1 MLIDKLTANF
11 ITENRWKYLLHGLRN
26 TLIITIFALIIGLI
40 LGFCVALIINY
51 NKNTGKLKILSKL
64 CGVYLTVIRGT
75 PIMVQLLIAYYG
87 IFASIEDMSPIIVAI
102 ITFGINSGAYQAEIF
117 RSGIES
123 ISKGQLEAGRSL
135 GFSYT
140 QTMNRVILPQAVKN
154 ILPTLVNE
162 FTSLLKETSVAGY
175 ITVMDLTKGGD
186 IIRSITYSPF
196 IPYLA
201 VAFIYLCVVMLLSS
215 LAKCLERSM
224 KKNDAK

>member
-11 ITENRWKYLLHGLRN
+11 ITQDRWKYLLYGLYN

-51 NKNTGKLKILSKL
+51 NKNTGKFKILSKL

-87 IFASIEDMSPIIVAI
+87 IFASIEDMSTIIVAI
-102 ITFGINSGAYQAEIF
+102 IAFGINSGAYQAEIF

-140 QTMNRVILPQAVKN
+140 QTMKSVILPQALKN
-154 ILPTLVNE
+154 ALPTLVNE

-201 VAFIYLCVVMLLSS
+201 VAFIYLCVVMLLSL

>member
-11 ITENRWKYLLHGLRN
+11 ITENRWKYLLYGLRN

-201 VAFIYLCVVMLLSS
+201 VAFIYLCVVMLLS
-215 LAKCLERSM
+215 
-224 KKNDAK
+224 

>member
-11 ITENRWKYLLHGLRN
+11 ITENRWKYLLYGLRN

-51 NKNTGKLKILSKL
+51 NKNTGKLKMLSKL

-117 RSGIES
+117 RSGMES

>member
-1 MLIDKLTANF
+1 M
-11 ITENRWKYLLHGLRN
+11 
-26 TLIITIFALIIGLI
+26 
-40 LGFCVALIINY
+40 
-51 NKNTGKLKILSKL
+51 LSKL

>member
-11 ITENRWKYLLHGLRN
+11 ITENRWKYLLYGLRN

>member
-11 ITENRWKYLLHGLRN
+11 ITENRWKYLLYGLRN

-51 NKNTGKLKILSKL
+51 NKNTGKLKMLSKL

>member
-11 ITENRWKYLLHGLRN
+11 ITENRWKYLIYGLRN

-51 NKNTGKLKILSKL
+51 NKNTGKLKMLSKL

>member
-1 MLIDKLTANF
+1 MLIYKLTANF
-11 ITENRWKYLLHGLRN
+11 ITENRWKYLLYGLRN

-51 NKNTGKLKILSKL
+51 NKNTGKLKMLSKL

>member
-1 MLIDKLTANF
+1 MLIYKLTANF
-11 ITENRWKYLLHGLRN
+11 ITENRWKYLLYGLRN

-51 NKNTGKLKILSKL
+51 NKNTGKLKMLSKL

-175 ITVMDLTKGGD
+175 ITVMDLTQGGD

>member
-11 ITENRWKYLLHGLRN
+11 ITQDRWKYLLYGLYN

-51 NKNTGKLKILSKL
+51 NKNTGKFKILSKL

-102 ITFGINSGAYQAEIF
+102 IAFGINSGAYQAEIF

-140 QTMNRVILPQAVKN
+140 QTMKSVILPQALKN
-154 ILPTLVNE
+154 ALPTLVNE

-201 VAFIYLCVVMLLSS
+201 VAFIYLCVVMLLSL